1 MTTPETNNINPNE
14 PMLPLEGMPDPVST
28 PVEKDYVGFQ
38 DVLPVEIPGAM
49 TPISTSPEAQAKR
62 GWSVEI
68 NGEKVPNVSQVLLRN
83 DKLGLTLEYGNTRAG
98 YDSIQFTEAG
108 GPVTVP
114 YMQTPDGK
122 LWIGVVQEERDNMGG
137 PVWNVPRGMLD
148 KHESMDEAAAR
159 EMKEETGHD
168 IMSDLAGRVIRMAT
182 GQNSNSAI
190 TNTSQSKEQGAT
202 FFGVPVKMSEL
213 ELSHDEDGHV
223 FYMFPKH
230 VRDQAEG
237 DKAGERIMGSRFIPV
252 EEALQSRDMYTSAGT
267 AQLLVSLYHKNVPGI
282 SEESRQQ
289 LAEFNQRPDS
299 AIR

>member
-1 MTTPETNNINPNE
+1 
-14 PMLPLEGMPDPVST
+14 
-28 PVEKDYVGFQ
+28 
-38 DVLPVEIPGAM
+38 
-49 TPISTSPEAQAKR
+49 
-62 GWSVEI
+62 
-68 NGEKVPNVSQVLLRN
+68 
-83 DKLGLTLEYGNTRAG
+83 
-98 YDSIQFTEAG
+98 
-108 GPVTVP
+108 
-114 YMQTPDGK
+114 
-122 LWIGVVQEERDNMGG
+122 
-137 PVWNVPRGMLD
+137 
-148 KHESMDEAAAR
+148 
-159 EMKEETGHD
+159 
-168 IMSDLAGRVIRMAT
+168 
-182 GQNSNSAI
+182 
-190 TNTSQSKEQGAT
+190 
-202 FFGVPVKMSEL
+202 MSEL